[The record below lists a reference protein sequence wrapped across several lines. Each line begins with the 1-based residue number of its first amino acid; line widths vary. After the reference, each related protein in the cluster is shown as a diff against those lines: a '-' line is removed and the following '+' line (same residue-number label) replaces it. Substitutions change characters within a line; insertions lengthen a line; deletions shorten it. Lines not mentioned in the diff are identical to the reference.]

1 MKNQTPMELNKRLA
15 ELLGWQNLFDAGGT
29 LIGRPPGGAENSRD
43 QAAVPD
49 WCGDWRD
56 AGPLLRQFK
65 MTLGST
71 ELDAIATCS
80 GPDLYG
86 PGFALFSDHDCV
98 DDAMRSAIVSAV
110 ANRLEAGR

>member
-1 MKNQTPMELNKRLA
+1 MMELNKRLA
-15 ELLGWQNLFDAGGT
+15 ELLGWTSIIDVGGA
-29 LIGRPPGGAENSRD
+29 LLGRPPGGAENSRD

-49 WCGDWRD
+49 WCGDWRA
-56 AGPLLRQFK
+56 AGPLLRRFG

-80 GPDLYG
+80 GPGLYG
-86 PGFALFSDHDCV
+86 PGIESFSDHDCV

-110 ANRLEAGR
+110 ANKLEAGR